1 MNNSTALFDK
11 ELVIQYHR
19 LIRENESIKQENKEL
34 KTLVDNLEIDIYTIK
49 STLKKLI

>member
-1 MNNSTALFDK
+1 MINSTAHFDK
-11 ELVIQYHR
+11 ELLLQYHR
-19 LIRENESIKQENKEL
+19 LIKENESLKKENKEL

>member
-11 ELVIQYHR
+11 ELVVQYHR
-19 LIRENESIKQENKEL
+19 LIIENESLKKETKEQKKL
-34 KTLVDNLEIDIYTIK
+34 ISNLEIDLYLIK